1 MPAAA
6 AAAKRA
12 AAACSP
18 PLPGSP
24 EPPLMLLDVV
34 GMQNLKHQ
42 RPHGTMSGVQ
52 PLVDVLGLANRP
64 VGADCVK
71 WSEDGVLA
79 VAAGHSAVLLRPG
92 DLAGPRAFASP
103 GGLCDVEVLHAP
115 GRPAKPTEDAHHEL
129 AHLRAAAMV
138 SQYPSLQAGLAAR
151 CLGWSPAGCS
161 AAAGCLLA
169 VVTNDHQVRAG

>member
-1 MPAAA
+1 MSAA
-6 AAAKRA
+6 
-12 AAACSP
+12 
-18 PLPGSP
+18 
-24 EPPLMLLDVV
+24 
-34 GMQNLKHQ
+34 
-42 RPHGTMSGVQ
+42 Q

-64 VGADCVK
+64 VGADCIK

-103 GGLCDVEVLHAP
+103 GGTCDAGVLQAA

-129 AHLRAAAMV
+129 ANLRAAAMV

-151 CLGWSPAGCS
+151 SLGWSPAGCS

-169 VVTNDHQVRAG
+169 AVTNDHQVGSGACGVLRDLDSPAMQAEPDTAPRSLLRTLP